1 MADNMMR
8 LAGRDPENGVAKAL
22 SVIVDPDGNGV
33 LRTHEAA
40 PWFVP
45 RDIYGN
51 ILDLKVDPDGVLRV
65 NNCRPLFVAI
75 INATLKTANSEYTIM
90 LPSGTKRFRMTIR
103 DGASA
108 NKYRLAYE
116 TGKVAGSVA
125 PFLSFTQDKEYNAE
139 ALDLSTATI
148 YVASTLAG
156 AVAQVEVWY

>member
-22 SVIVDPDGNGV
+22 SVTVDPNGNGV

-65 NNCRPLFVAI
+65 NNCRPQFVAI
-75 INATLKTANSEYTIM
+75 VNTTLTTANIEYPIM
-90 LPSGTKRFRMTIR
+90 LPAGTKSFRLTIR
-103 DGASA
+103 DGLAA

-125 PFLSFTQDKEYNAE
+125 PFLSFTQDKEYCVD
-139 ALDLSTATI
+139 ALDLSVLTI

-156 AVAQVEVWY
+156 AVAQIEAWY

>member
-8 LAGRDPENGVAKAL
+8 IAGRDPENGVAKAL
-22 SVIVDPDGNGV
+22 SVTVDPEGNGV

-65 NNCRPLFVAI
+65 NNCRPQFVAI
-75 INATLKTANSEYTIM
+75 VNATLTTANTEYTIM
-90 LPSGTKRFRMTIR
+90 LPAGTKRFRLTIR
-103 DGASA
+103 DGVSA

-116 TGKVAGSVA
+116 TGKVATPAA
-125 PFLSFTQDKEYNAE
+125 PYLSFTQDKEYYVD
-139 ALDLSTATI
+139 ALDLSVSTI
-148 YVASTLAG
+148 YVASTLAS
-156 AVAQVEVWY
+156 AVAQVEAWY